1 MAVMMP
7 PHSIAGDALMVL
19 LILAV
24 LVLFIIHTLLPA
36 RFREPPPSGESSW
49 KYRLGPRDEPR
60 SFTVIGGRAA
70 RALANLQEALPVFL
84 TLALLNLILGT
95 AAATFAIAGA
105 TTFLVARVL
114 YLIAYLAGVSY
125 WRTLIWIAGVVG
137 LALMVVPIVAKL

>member
-1 MAVMMP
+1 MIM
-7 PHSIAGDALMVL
+7 

-24 LVLFIIHTLLPA
+24 LALFIIHTLLPA

-60 SFTVIGGRAA
+60 AYTVIGGRAA
-70 RALANLQEALPVFL
+70 RALANLQEALPVFV

-95 AAATFAIAGA
+95 GEASVAIAGA
-105 TTFLVARVL
+105 TTFLVARAL
-114 YLIAYLAGVSY
+114 YLVAYLAGVSY

-137 LALMVVPIVAKL
+137 LAFMVVPIVAKM